1 MRHIDLSDRR
11 RQCFIRYNP
20 CDFIV
25 TEVYFVNRS
34 ELEQLSREVSNLIVA
49 EVDFFDALAVLE
61 RRRQGFNFVVLEDYY
76 AKMGQFLEEVIL
88 ELTDLVVLHIEVMQT
103 MLLLQSFWQ
112 AFQAHF
118 LEDQLLH
125 ELQSA

>member
-1 MRHIDLSDRR
+1 M
-11 RQCFIRYNP
+11 
-20 CDFIV
+20 
-25 TEVYFVNRS
+25 
-34 ELEQLSREVSNLIVA
+34 A